1 MEEDLRKQKN
11 SVGHTSGQEPS
22 CSGLFYICS
31 ITFAFKD
38 FVILIYPGFIQV
50 NHSAMMG
57 FFFEL
62 ACRS

>member
-11 SVGHTSGQEPS
+11 SVGHT
-22 CSGLFYICS
+22 SGLFYICS